1 MAIIHA
7 SVRDKMLYLVY
18 KDNNHASFLEY
29 MDDLSDLYSPKDKT
43 QKGDNLL
50 SLYLD
55 INQIIEI
62 SSPSHLIKLEKLI
75 DEGYKFQSTQLDS
88 DVWNTLIYNLDK
100 NGKISLL
107 SNIEFNKGEN
117 PFIKILSIPVFDKK
131 YLYDTFYDKK
141 QISVIND
148 KNLASIIFNGQC
160 RIYGNKTKQVYFDSL
175 DYILKDLIDKNI
187 ITVEYMRYLMS
198 DNGKLLF
205 RKSYEEGFSTVSNNL
220 IYKIDEDISGNTK
233 SVNENWNA
241 LVVNVEKHILNK
253 VMEESSSTVSSS
265 NVKSVNRKRM

>member
-7 SVRDKMLYLVY
+7 SVRDKMVELVH
-18 KDNNHASFLEY
+18 KNNNHAGFLEY
-29 MDDLSDLYSPKDKT
+29 IDDLSDLYNPKDKT
-43 QKGDNLL
+43 QNGDNLL

-75 DEGYKFQSTQLDS
+75 DDGYKFQSTQLDS

-100 NGKISLL
+100 NGKINLL

-117 PFIKILSIPVFDKK
+117 AFIKILSIPVFDKK
-131 YLYDTFYDKK
+131 YLYETFYDRK

-160 RIYGNKTKQVYFDSL
+160 KIYGNKTKQVYFDSL
-175 DYILKDLIDKNI
+175 DYILKDLIDKKI

-220 IYKIDEDISGNTK
+220 IYKIGEDISSNTS
-233 SVNENWNA
+233 SVNENWSA
-241 LVVNVEKHILNK
+241 LIVNVEKHLLNK
-253 VMEESSSTVSSS
+253 VMGESSSTVSSS
-265 NVKSVNRKRM
+265 NIGSVKRKRM